1 MADDMMRIDDQS
13 RFHQL
18 LPFYVTGQ
26 LSLEDKL
33 FVEDYIAAH
42 PDAKKAVSFTQKL
55 SKIVRSTGAN
65 RNPDQALNRLLA
77 DFQPRKK
84 LSLVKRLLAK
94 LRSLGISP
102 PLAIALLVIV
112 GQGVGYT
119 AHQLNWFSS
128 STEVSALHATPHV
141 SLTIKDGA
149 DLAATTSIIE
159 KFGGQIVNS
168 PAVVNAEKI
177 FVSIMDKTKIPAL
190 IDTLM
195 DAGLIESALILM

>member
-1 MADDMMRIDDQS
+1 MADDKMSLDDQS
-13 RFHQL
+13 RFHQI

-26 LSLEDKL
+26 LSSEDRS
-33 FVEDYIAAH
+33 FVENYIAAH
-42 PDAKKAVSFTQKL
+42 PDARKALAFTEKL
-55 SKIVRSTGAN
+55 NKIVRSTGAN
-65 RNPDQALNRLLA
+65 RNADKALKKLLA
-77 DFQPRKK
+77 DFKPRKK
-84 LSLVKRLLAK
+84 LSLLKRLLAK

-119 AHQLNWFSS
+119 AHKLNWFSS
-128 STEVSALHATPHV
+128 SSEVSVLQATPHI
-141 SLTIKDGA
+141 SLTIKDSA

-168 PAVVNAEKI
+168 QAVVNAEQI

>member
-1 MADDMMRIDDQS
+1 MVDDMMSVDDQS

-18 LPFYVTGQ
+18 LPFYVTRQ

-42 PDAKKAVSFTQKL
+42 PDAKQAVTFTEKL

-65 RNPDQALNRLLA
+65 RNPDKALNRLLA

-84 LSLVKRLLAK
+84 LSLFKRLLAK

-102 PLAIALLVIV
+102 PLAVALLVIV

-119 AHQLNWFSS
+119 AHQLNWFKS
-128 STEVSALHATPHV
+128 STEVIALQTAPHI
-141 SLTIKDGA
+141 SITIKDGA
-149 DLAATTSIIE
+149 DLAATASIIE
-159 KFGGQIVNS
+159 RFGGQIVNS
-168 PAVVNAEKI
+168 PVLANAEKI